1 MAAKRPSSL
10 PISATTAP
18 PAPTTSDTDALGLQ
32 LDRAALLTDLAA
44 TNRVLVSAG
53 LAPIPSP
60 ATESVAALLT
70 HVRTSLA
77 AQSAAN
83 VAQATAA
90 TTHLTRKLKAAR
102 SAASLADA
110 AKKEAD
116 DRERAIKDL
125 ARKLAVTEAALD
137 SSRKR
142 CSDLEK
148 EIWQVRRDFAV
159 QNPAQ
164 NHHVL
169 ARKSSTNLKQAYTVQ
184 RPLSRTASNSIRAS
198 IAPQPE
204 SPVPTESAT
213 PIVDAELEEAQIA
226 RKAAEIARRH
236 AASFSYD
243 TSSLQTAQMA
253 AGKATLMAESVL
265 ASHSIIAPPASTTPS
280 IPSSVVPISY
290 ASVASSGLT
299 STESKD
305 TVTPAAENPET
316 DSACS
321 QAMDDL
327 VGEYTKILERKP
339 MTPRRLRRSTRAN
352 IMTRNE
358 DELVSSAEKAEVIA
372 EEAEE

>member
-148 EIWQVRRDFAV
+148 EIWQ
-159 QNPAQ
+159 
-164 NHHVL
+164 
-169 ARKSSTNLKQAYTVQ
+169 
-184 RPLSRTASNSIRAS
+184 
-198 IAPQPE
+198 
-204 SPVPTESAT
+204 
-213 PIVDAELEEAQIA
+213 
-226 RKAAEIARRH
+226 
-236 AASFSYD
+236 
-243 TSSLQTAQMA
+243 
-253 AGKATLMAESVL
+253 
-265 ASHSIIAPPASTTPS
+265 
-280 IPSSVVPISY
+280 
-290 ASVASSGLT
+290 
-299 STESKD
+299 
-305 TVTPAAENPET
+305 
-316 DSACS
+316 
-321 QAMDDL
+321 
-327 VGEYTKILERKP
+327 
-339 MTPRRLRRSTRAN
+339 
-352 IMTRNE
+352 
-358 DELVSSAEKAEVIA
+358 
-372 EEAEE
+372 